1 GTVER
6 NEVRPLPYAD
16 ADEYDNDGGRDETLD
31 QVAVAPARRRHILV
45 RLFIRVLVVDRIGC
59 SVPAL
64 IRRVGV
70 VERVRRLQHRLG
82 ETLVRMRLPPLPQSP
97 PPRPRAPQS
106 PFRGPPAPRGPGW
119 GGPIPPGRRKRRPPA
134 GTTASSS
141 RSDSSARAAVPLT
154 SSEGTP
160 RTALSAVSNSERCSV
175 PASRAAGAG
184 GSGRSKIESECC
196 GSGKEREGAVPGNH
210 ALRAVSC
217 GEAGALSCGAGDGG
231 LT

>member
-82 ETLVRMRLPPLPQSP
+82 ETLVRMRLAPAAQAP
-97 PPRPRAPQS
+97 PPRPPL
-106 PFRGPPAPRGPGW
+106 PPTRF
-119 GGPIPPGRRKRRPPA
+119 RRPPA
-134 GTTASSS
+134 RGG
-141 RSDSSARAAVPLT
+141 RV
-154 SSEGTP
+154 
-160 RTALSAVSNSERCSV
+160 C
-175 PASRAAGAG
+175 AGAAPT
-184 GSGRSKIESECC
+184 R
-196 GSGKEREGAVPGNH
+196 
-210 ALRAVSC
+210 
-217 GEAGALSCGAGDGG
+217 AGA
-231 LT
+231 